1 LAKCSGGVLR
11 VEQTPSPS
19 NGFAF
24 IRWTMEAW
32 TGTLLSLA
40 VPAFLAWLIYAAI

>member
-19 NGFAF
+19 NGAF

-32 TGTLLSLA
+32 TVTLLGLA
-40 VPAFLAWLIYAAI
+40 VPAFLAWLIYTAI